1 MGAVSNIVRDTWTG
15 EIRKFGVATEPE
27 DTVIFY
33 SPEDVA
39 EIKDTGIKLNIV
51 FDEAGVTV
59 EFGSKVFDKNGMFI
73 GTVNYL
79 ISDSLT
85 GAIKSFEVET
95 DSVENSAFFSLED
108 VEKVTPKEVRLKR
121 SYLKPEQ

>member
-1 MGAVSNIVRDTWTG
+1 
-15 EIRKFGVATEPE
+15 
-27 DTVIFY
+27 
-33 SPEDVA
+33 
-39 EIKDTGIKLNIV
+39 
-51 FDEAGVTV
+51 
-59 EFGSKVFDKNGMFI
+59 MFI

-95 DSVENSAFFSLED
+95 DSVENSVFFSLED